1 MLPAIWTERIKCY
14 FELFPYVFINEDVM
28 GFPIFQADDATKVQ
42 PTKIHVVSHIY
53 MIHDFVSDG
62 LYRMVQSG

>member
-28 GFPIFQADDATKVQ
+28 GFPTFQADDATKVQ
-42 PTKIHVVSHIY
+42 PTKIHHNEKKTEKKYGWVSSRQINC
-53 MIHDFVSDG
+53 V
-62 LYRMVQSG
+62 R